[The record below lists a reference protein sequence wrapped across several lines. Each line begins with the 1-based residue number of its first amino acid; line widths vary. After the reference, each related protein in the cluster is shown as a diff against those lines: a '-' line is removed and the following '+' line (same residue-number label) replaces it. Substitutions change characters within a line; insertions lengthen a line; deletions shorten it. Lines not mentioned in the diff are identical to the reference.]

1 MRILYSAINAV
12 QKLLNNNL
20 IIFSKIFLLFLL
32 SSLIKAGDIQNWD
45 DSVEKTKKETFRVET
60 FIDGFD
66 IPWGMVF
73 LPNKNLIVSDR
84 NGSLWLVDYKEKSKT
99 KISGVPNV
107 RYKGQG
113 GLLDVEIHPDF
124 INNNYIYIGF
134 TDYLNSKKNRTFTSI
149 IRARLKNIS
158 LTDQKIIYKAD
169 DTFYDNST
177 IHYGTRIVFDDK
189 GFLYFSIGDRGKR
202 NQAQL
207 LEYPNGKI
215 HRLNADGS
223 IPSDNPFFE
232 NNNAIK
238 SIWTYGNRNP
248 QGLAMHPASSILF
261 ETEHGP
267 RGGDELNILSS
278 GKNYGWPEITYGK
291 NYSGTTITKYTH
303 KEGMEQPVIHWTP
316 SIAVC
321 GIDFYDGE
329 LFNNWK
335 NNLLV
340 SSLKFERLYRLEID
354 DDDKVID
361 QEIIYEAGSRI
372 RDVQT
377 GPEGFIYIALEDPG
391 RIVRFIPI
399 KN

>member
-73 LPNKNLIVSDR
+73 LPNQNLIVSDR

-113 GLLDVEIHPDF
+113 GLLDVEIHPEF

-391 RIVRFIPI
+391 RIVRFMPI